1 MPIVRLDLRNYRVFR
16 SATFDDLSRLSVVIG
31 ANGTGKSTLFDA
43 FSFLKDSLVGGVH
56 AAAAKRGG
64 FLEMRSREANDP
76 ITIGILYK
84 GRDER
89 RLAYGLNVVD
99 EGGRSIV
106 LQETL
111 IHGTEGSQ
119 PMSTN
124 VSDDR
129 GNSTKLPI
137 VKFTRGQGTAIRR
150 SVGDI
155 DTTEVVDID
164 AFEEEVVHKLDD
176 PSTLAISVLGQLSD
190 FPVAAEFRSMI
201 EGWHISNF
209 HIAEARA
216 SVEAGYSEHLSTMG
230 ENVAQ
235 VAQYLRERHP
245 QSFRHILEIMRSR
258 VPGVDAVEAKVT
270 EDGRLVLRFQD
281 GNFKDPFIA
290 RHVSD
295 GTIKM
300 FAYLVLLHD
309 PKPHPLVAI
318 EEPENQLYPGL
329 LGELAEEFRDY
340 ARRGG
345 QAIISTHSP
354 ELLNAAELDEVFWL
368 EKRDGFSHVHRAK
381 ESELLRNLV
390 EEGDPLGAIWR
401 QRLFD
406 GVDP

>member
-1 MPIVRLDLRNYRVFR
+1 MPITSLELRNYRVFR
-16 SATFDDLSRLSVVIG
+16 SAEFDRLSRLSVVIG

-43 FSFLKDSLVGGVH
+43 FSFLKDSLMVGVH

-64 FLEMRSREANDP
+64 FLELRSRDVNGP
-76 ITIGILYK
+76 ITIVIGYR
-84 GRDER
+84 GRDKR
-89 RLAYGLNVVD
+89 RLAYLLRVAAGKS
-99 EGGRSIV
+99 GRAIV
-106 LQETL
+106 RTEILA
-111 IHGTEGSQ
+111 HMTEGSQ
-119 PMSTN
+119 PISTN
-124 VSDDR
+124 VADHPGDSA
-129 GNSTKLPI
+129 KLPI
-137 VKFTRGQGTAIRR
+137 VRFTRGQGTAIRR
-150 SVGDI
+150 SV
-155 DTTEVVDID
+155 TTSP
-164 AFEEEVVHKLDD
+164 AEEEVVHKLDD

-190 FPVAAEFRSMI
+190 FPVVAEFRSMI

-216 SVEAGYSEHLSTMG
+216 SAEPGYSEHLSTMG

-235 VAQYLRERHP
+235 VAQYLHQRHP
-245 QSFRHILEIMRSR
+245 QSFRRIIEIMRSR

-270 EDGRLVLRFQD
+270 EDGRLVLRFRD

-368 EKRDGFSHVHRAK
+368 EKRDGFSQVHRAK
-381 ESELLRNLV
+381 DSELLRNLV

>member
-1 MPIVRLDLRNYRVFR
+1 
-16 SATFDDLSRLSVVIG
+16 
-31 ANGTGKSTLFDA
+31 
-43 FSFLKDSLVGGVH
+43 
-56 AAAAKRGG
+56 
-64 FLEMRSREANDP
+64 
-76 ITIGILYK
+76 
-84 GRDER
+84 
-89 RLAYGLNVVD
+89 
-99 EGGRSIV
+99 
-106 LQETL
+106 
-111 IHGTEGSQ
+111 
-119 PMSTN
+119 
-124 VSDDR
+124 
-129 GNSTKLPI
+129 
-137 VKFTRGQGTAIRR
+137 
-150 SVGDI
+150 
-155 DTTEVVDID
+155 
-164 AFEEEVVHKLDD
+164 
-176 PSTLAISVLGQLSD
+176 
-190 FPVAAEFRSMI
+190 MI

-216 SVEAGYSEHLSTMG
+216 SAEAGHSDHLSTMG

-235 VAQYLRERHP
+235 VAQYLHERHP
-245 QSFRHILEIMRSR
+245 QSFRRIIEIMRSR
-258 VPGVDAVEAKVT
+258 VPGVDTVEAKIT

-329 LGELAEEFRDY
+329 LGELTEEFRDY

-381 ESELLRNLV
+381 DSDLLRSLV

>member
-1 MPIVRLDLRNYRVFR
+1 MPITSLELSNYRVFR
-16 SATFDDLSRLSVVIG
+16 SAEFDRLSRLSVVIG
-31 ANGTGKSTLFDA
+31 ANGTGKSTLFDV
-43 FSFLKDSLVGGVH
+43 FSFLKDSLVGNVH
-56 AAAAKRGG
+56 TAAAKRGG
-64 FLEMRSREANDP
+64 FLEFRSRDAEGP
-76 ITIGILYK
+76 VKIIIHYR
-84 GRDER
+84 GRDDQ
-89 RLAYGLNVVD
+89 RLAYGLRVTGQD
-99 EGGRSIV
+99 GRSIV
-106 LQETL
+106 GKEILR
-111 IHGTEGSQ
+111 HDTEGSQ

-124 VSDDR
+124 VADQ
-129 GNSTKLPI
+129 GNSDELSI
-137 VKFTRGQGTAIRR
+137 VNFTRGKGTAIRR

-155 DTTEVVDID
+155 DVAVEK
-164 AFEEEVVHKLDD
+164 VVHKLDD

-190 FPVAAEFRSMI
+190 FPVVAEFRSMI

-209 HIAEARA
+209 HIAEARSSA
-216 SVEAGYSEHLSTMG
+216 EPGYSEHLSTMG

-235 VAQYLRERHP
+235 VAQYLHERHP
-245 QSFRHILEIMRSR
+245 QSFRRIIEIMRSR

-270 EDGRLVLRFQD
+270 EDGRLVLRFRD

-381 ESELLRNLV
+381 DSDLLRRLV

>member
-1 MPIVRLDLRNYRVFR
+1 MPITGLRLRNYRVFLR
-16 SATFDDLSRLSVVIG
+16 AKFDGLSRLSVVIG

-43 FSFLKDSLVGGVH
+43 FSFLKDSLVGNVH
-56 AAAAKRGG
+56 TAAAKRGG
-64 FLEMRSREANDP
+64 FLELRSRDAEGPVN
-76 ITIGILYK
+76 IIVHYR
-84 GRDER
+84 GRDDR
-89 RLAYGLNVVD
+89 RLAYGLSVTD
-99 EGGRSIV
+99 QDGRSIV
-106 LQETL
+106 RTEILR
-111 IHGTEGSQ
+111 HDTEGSQ

-124 VSDDR
+124 VADQ
-129 GNSTKLPI
+129 GNSDELPI
-137 VKFTRGQGTAIRR
+137 INFRRGKGTAIRR
-150 SVGDI
+150 SVGHI
-155 DTTEVVDID
+155 EF
-164 AFEEEVVHKLDD
+164 AEEKVVHELDD

-190 FPVAAEFRSMI
+190 FPVVAEFRSMI

-216 SVEAGYSEHLSTMG
+216 SAEAGYSEHLSMMG

-235 VAQYLRERHP
+235 VAQYLHEQHP
-245 QSFRHILEIMRSR
+245 KSFRRIIEIMRNR

-345 QAIISTHSP
+345 QAIISTHSR

-381 ESELLRNLV
+381 DSELLRNLV

>member
-1 MPIVRLDLRNYRVFR
+1 MPITTLRLRNYRVFR
-16 SATFDDLSRLSVVIG
+16 STDFDRLSRLSVVIG

-43 FSFLKDSLVGGVH
+43 FSFLKDSLIGGVH
-56 AAAAKRGG
+56 TAAAKRGG
-64 FLEMRSREANDP
+64 FLELRSRDANGP
-76 ITIGILYK
+76 IAIVIGYR
-84 GRDER
+84 GRDKR
-89 RLAYGLNVVD
+89 RLAYGLSVAAGK
-99 EGGRSIV
+99 GGRSIV
-106 LQETL
+106 LKETL
-111 IHGTEGSQ
+111 VHETEGSR
-119 PMSTN
+119 PISTDVAN
-124 VSDDR
+124 QQGDR
-129 GNSTKLPI
+129 TKVPI
-137 VKFTRGQGTAIRR
+137 VNFTRGKGTAVRR
-150 SVGDI
+150 LVGNLDI
-155 DTTEVVDID
+155 ADENIH
-164 AFEEEVVHKLDD
+164 AAAEEVVHELDD

-190 FPVAAEFRSMI
+190 FPVVAEFRSMI

-216 SVEAGYSEHLSTMG
+216 SAEAGYSEHLSTMG

-235 VAQYLRERHP
+235 VAQYLHERHP
-245 QSFRHILEIMRSR
+245 QSFRRIIEIMRSR

-318 EEPENQLYPGL
+318 EEPENQIYPGL
-329 LGELAEEFRDY
+329 LEELAEEFRDY

-345 QAIISTHSP
+345 QAIVSTHSR
-354 ELLNAAELDEVFWL
+354 ELLNAAKLDEVFWL
-368 EKRDGFSHVHRAK
+368 EKRGGFSHVHRAK
-381 ESELLRNLV
+381 DSELLRNLV

>member
-1 MPIVRLDLRNYRVFR
+1 MPIVSLNLRNYRVFR

-64 FLEMRSREANDP
+64 FLELRSREANDP
-76 ITIGILYK
+76 ITFVIVYK
-84 GRDER
+84 GRDEQL
-89 RLAYGLNVVD
+89 LAYQLDVVD

-106 LQETL
+106 LYENL
-111 IHGTEGSQ
+111 IHEAKGSQ
-119 PMSTN
+119 PTSTN

-129 GNSTKLPI
+129 GNSTERLFI
-137 VKFTRGQGTAIRR
+137 NFERGKGKAIRR

-155 DTTEVVDID
+155 D
-164 AFEEEVVHKLDD
+164 AGEEGVHELDD

-190 FPVAAEFRSMI
+190 FPVVAEFRSMI

-216 SVEAGYSEHLSTMG
+216 SAEAGYSEHLSTMG

-235 VAQYLRERHP
+235 VAQYLHERHP
-245 QSFRHILEIMRSR
+245 QSFRRIIEVMRSR

-368 EKRDGFSHVHRAK
+368 EKRDGFSYVHRAK
-381 ESELLRNLV
+381 DSELLRNLV
-390 EEGDPLGAIWR
+390 QEGDPLGAIWR

>member
-1 MPIVRLDLRNYRVFR
+1 MPIRSLELGNYRVFR
-16 SATFDDLSRLSVVIG
+16 SARFDRLSRLSVVIG
-31 ANGTGKSTLFDA
+31 ANGAGKSTLFDV
-43 FSFLKDSLVGGVH
+43 FSFLKDALVGNVH
-56 AAAAKRGG
+56 AAAARRGG
-64 FLEMRSREANDP
+64 FLELRSRDAEGP
-76 ITIGILYK
+76 VTIRIFYL
-84 GRDER
+84 GRDK
-89 RLAYGLNVVD
+89 RLLLYDLRVED
-99 EGGRSIV
+99 KDGRAIV
-106 LQETL
+106 SHESLVHET
-111 IHGTEGSQ
+111 EEPQ
-119 PMSTN
+119 PMSADVADYQSN
-124 VSDDR
+124 SNEQLFVRFAR
-129 GNSTKLPI
+129 GKG
-137 VKFTRGQGTAIRR
+137 KAIRR

-155 DTTEVVDID
+155 DV
-164 AFEEEVVHKLDD
+164 AEEEVVHELDD

-190 FPVAAEFRSMI
+190 FPVVAEFRSMI

-216 SVEAGYSEHLSTMG
+216 SAEAGYSEHLSTMG

-235 VAQYLRERHP
+235 VAQYLHERHP
-245 QSFRHILEIMRSR
+245 RTFRRIIEIMRSR
-258 VPGVDAVEAKVT
+258 VPGVDEVEAKVT

-329 LGELAEEFRDY
+329 LEELVEEFRDY

-345 QAIISTHSP
+345 QAIVSTHSR
-354 ELLNAAELDEVFWL
+354 ELLNAAKLDEVFWL
-368 EKRDGFSHVHRAK
+368 EKRGGFSHVHRARD
-381 ESELLRNLV
+381 SELLRNLV

>member
-1 MPIVRLDLRNYRVFR
+1 MPITSLELGNYRVFR
-16 SATFDDLSRLSVVIG
+16 SSQFDRLSRLSVVIG

-43 FSFLKDSLVGGVH
+43 FSFLKDSLVGNVH
-56 AAAAKRGG
+56 TATAKRGG
-64 FLEMRSREANDP
+64 FLELRSRDAEGP
-76 ITIGILYK
+76 VTIKIVYL
-84 GRDER
+84 GRDK
-89 RLAYGLNVVD
+89 RLLLYDLNVEDKDGRAIVSY
-99 EGGRSIV
+99 EGLVHQTGESK
-106 LQETL
+106 
-111 IHGTEGSQ
+111 
-119 PMSTN
+119 PMSAD
-124 VSDDR
+124 VSDYQ
-129 GNSTKLPI
+129 GNSNEQPF
-137 VKFTRGQGTAIRR
+137 VSFARGKGTAIRR
-150 SVGDI
+150 WSAKA
-155 DTTEVVDID
+155 VD
-164 AFEEEVVHKLDD
+164 ASELEVVHELDD

-190 FPVAAEFRSMI
+190 FPVVAEFRSMI

-216 SVEAGYSEHLSTMG
+216 SAEAGYSEHLSMMG

-235 VAQYLRERHP
+235 VAQYLHERHP
-245 QSFRHILEIMRSR
+245 QSFRRIIEIMRSR

-345 QAIISTHSP
+345 QAIISTHSR

-368 EKRDGFSHVHRAK
+368 EKKDGFSHVHRAK
-381 ESELLRNLV
+381 DSELLRNLV

>member
-1 MPIVRLDLRNYRVFR
+1 MPITSLRLRNYRVFQ
-16 SATFDDLSRLSVVIG
+16 SADFDRLSRLSVVIG

-43 FSFLKDSLVGGVH
+43 FSFLKDSLDGNVH
-56 AAAAKRGG
+56 TAAAKRGG
-64 FLEMRSREANDP
+64 FLELRSRDARGP
-76 ITIGILYK
+76 ITIVIVYR

-89 RLAYGLNVVD
+89 LLAYGLGVVD
-99 EGGRSIV
+99 EGGRPIV
-106 LQETL
+106 LEEIL
-111 IHGTEGSQ
+111 SHGSR

-124 VSDDR
+124 VADQQ
-129 GNSTKLPI
+129 GNSAGLPF
-137 VKFTRGQGTAIRR
+137 VNFTRGKGTAIRR

-155 DTTEVVDID
+155 DS
-164 AFEEEVVHKLDD
+164 AEEEVVHKLDD

-190 FPVAAEFRSMI
+190 FPVVAEFRSMI

-209 HIAEARA
+209 HISEARA
-216 SVEAGYSEHLSTMG
+216 SAEAGYSEHLSTMG

-235 VAQYLRERHP
+235 VAQYLHERHP
-245 QSFRHILEIMRSR
+245 LYFRRIIEIMRSR

-368 EKRDGFSHVHRAK
+368 EKRDGFSQVHRARD
-381 ESELLRNLV
+381 SELLRNLV

>member
-1 MPIVRLDLRNYRVFR
+1 MPIVSLELRNYRVFR
-16 SATFDDLSRLSVVIG
+16 SAKFDRLSRLSVVIG
-31 ANGTGKSTLFDA
+31 ANGTGKSTLFDV
-43 FSFLKDSLVGGVH
+43 FSFLKDALVGTVH
-56 AAAAKRGG
+56 AAAARRGG
-64 FLEMRSREANDP
+64 FLELRSREANDP
-76 ITIGILYK
+76 IAIVIGYR

-89 RLAYGLNVVD
+89 RLAYGLGVVD

-106 LQETL
+106 LYETL
-111 IHGTEGSQ
+111 VHETEGSQ

-129 GNSTKLPI
+129 GNSTKQPF
-137 VKFTRGQGTAIRR
+137 VNFTRGKGRAIRR

-155 DTTEVVDID
+155 G
-164 AFEEEVVHKLDD
+164 AAGEEVVHQLDD

-190 FPVAAEFRSMI
+190 FPAVAEFRSMI

-216 SVEAGYSEHLSTMG
+216 SAEAGYSEHLSTMG

-235 VAQYLRERHP
+235 VAQYLHERHP
-245 QSFRHILEIMRSR
+245 QCFRRIIEIMRSR

-381 ESELLRNLV
+381 DSDLLRRLV

>member
-1 MPIVRLDLRNYRVFR
+1 MPIMRLELNNYRVFR
-16 SATFDDLSRLSVVIG
+16 NAKFDRLSRLSVVIG

-43 FSFLKDSLVGGVH
+43 FSFLKDSLVGNVH
-56 AAAAKRGG
+56 TATAKRGG
-64 FLEMRSREANDP
+64 FLELRSRDANDP
-76 ITIGILYK
+76 IAIVIIYE
-84 GRDER
+84 GRDK
-89 RLAYGLNVVD
+89 RLLLYELNVED
-99 EGGRSIV
+99 KDGRAIV
-106 LQETL
+106 RYESLVHQTGE
-111 IHGTEGSQ
+111 SQ
-119 PMSTN
+119 PMSAD
-124 VSDDR
+124 VADYR
-129 GNSTKLPI
+129 GNSAELPL
-137 VKFTRGQGTAIRR
+137 VSFVRGKGTAIRR
-150 SVGDI
+150 LVGDI
-155 DTTEVVDID
+155 D
-164 AFEEEVVHKLDD
+164 AAQEVVHELDD

-190 FPVAAEFRSMI
+190 FPVVAEFRSMI

-216 SVEAGYSEHLSTMG
+216 SAEAGYSEHLSTMG

-235 VAQYLRERHP
+235 VAQYLHERHP
-245 QSFRHILEIMRSR
+245 RTFRRIIEIMRSR
-258 VPGVDAVEAKVT
+258 VPGVDEVEAKVT

-329 LGELAEEFRDY
+329 LEELAEEFRDY

-345 QAIISTHSP
+345 QAIVSTHSR
-354 ELLNAAELDEVFWL
+354 ELLNAAKLDEVFWL
-368 EKRDGFSHVHRAK
+368 EKRGGFSHVHRARD
-381 ESELLRNLV
+381 SELLRNLV
-390 EEGDPLGAIWR
+390 KEGDPLGAIWR

>member
-1 MPIVRLDLRNYRVFR
+1 MPIIDLRLRNYRVFR
-16 SATFDDLSRLSVVIG
+16 RAEFDRLSRLSVVIG

-43 FSFLKDSLVGGVH
+43 FSFLKDSLISNVH
-56 AAAAKRGG
+56 TAAAKRGG
-64 FLEMRSREANDP
+64 FLELRSRDAEGPVN
-76 ITIGILYK
+76 IIVHYR
-84 GRDER
+84 GRDDR
-89 RLAYGLNVVD
+89 RLTYGLSVTD
-99 EGGRSIV
+99 QDGRSIV
-106 LQETL
+106 REEILRHQ
-111 IHGTEGSQ
+111 
-119 PMSTN
+119 
-124 VSDDR
+124 
-129 GNSTKLPI
+129 GNSDELPI
-137 VKFTRGQGTAIRR
+137 INFTRGKGTAIRR
-150 SVGDI
+150 SVGHI
-155 DTTEVVDID
+155 DFAEK
-164 AFEEEVVHKLDD
+164 EVVHKLDD

-190 FPVAAEFRSMI
+190 FPVVAEFRSMI

-216 SVEAGYSEHLSTMG
+216 SAEAGYSEHLSMMG

-235 VAQYLRERHP
+235 VAQYLHERHP
-245 QSFRHILEIMRSR
+245 QSFRRIIEAMRSR

-381 ESELLRNLV
+381 DSDLLRRLV